1 MAFITIHLNSRF
13 MKKNMG
19 SADRIIRVVLAVVFA
34 ALYFSNTVTGTLGI
48 VLLVL
53 AGVFLLT
60 SLVSFCP
67 LYAPFGLSTCSV
79 KSKEA

>member
-1 MAFITIHLNSRF
+1 

-19 SADRIIRVVLAVVFA
+19 NTDRIIRFIIA
-34 ALYFSNTVTGTLGI
+34 AIVGVLYFTGTLTGTLGI

-60 SLVSFCP
+60 SFISFCP
-67 LYAPFGLSTCSV
+67 LYAPFGISTCPM
-79 KSKEA
+79 KNTGAKN

>member
-1 MAFITIHLNSRF
+1 